1 MALLGATSAFYL
13 CIASLLWSI
22 SFTGSDASG
31 SGALQL
37 HIIAFCVIPLTSG
50 FCYAAELYVRGA
62 KGSKERFPFSLGHV
76 KLNSRRDRDGY
87 FREIG

>member
-13 CIASLLWSI
+13 CIASLLRSI
-22 SFTGSDASG
+22 PFTGSDASG
-31 SGALQL
+31 SEALQL

-50 FCYAAELYVRGA
+50 FCYATALHVRGA
-62 KGSKERFPFSLGHV
+62 KERFPFSLGHV